1 MSVHSIEEV
10 TETRMERW
18 ADKFTT
24 LYITHGEMA
33 AGKYLVDNVPEEYH
47 ETINPYVVA
56 AFDAKGYDL
65 S

>member
-10 TETRMERW
+10 TEVRMNRW

-24 LYITHGEMA
+24 LYITHGEIA
-33 AGKYLVDNVPEEYH
+33 AGKYLTDNVPEEYH
-47 ETINPYVVA
+47 AKLQPFVESQFSV
-56 AFDAKGYDL
+56 KGYDL